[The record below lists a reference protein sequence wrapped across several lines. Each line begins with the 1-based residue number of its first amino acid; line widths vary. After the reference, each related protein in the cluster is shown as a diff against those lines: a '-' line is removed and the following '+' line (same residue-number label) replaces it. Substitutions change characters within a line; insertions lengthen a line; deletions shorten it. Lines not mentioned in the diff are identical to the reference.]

1 MSPNKMAVIWRLF
14 CYPAMAEG
22 GIVSLENNGGSP
34 REGRRGLLGGRPN
47 CTCTYVHARN
57 LLEYISKRRL
67 ALFSFMQHRFSV
79 VVLDSASSRHRP
91 SAWRCI
97 FRRASVTHI
106 EQGCRDHARAR
117 GGGVAGARPLET
129 FKLRLRHPSNSDGAY
144 FCHSALRR
152 ALV

>member
-1 MSPNKMAVIWRLF
+1 MVGARGWDGGACLGGDRIAHAHTYMHVISSNIF
-14 CYPAMAEG
+14 
-22 GIVSLENNGGSP
+22 
-34 REGRRGLLGGRPN
+34 RRGDWRF
-47 CTCTYVHARN
+47 
-57 LLEYISKRRL
+57 
-67 ALFSFMQHRFSV
+67 FSFMQHRFSV
-79 VVLDSASSRHRP
+79 VVLDSAPLRLRP

-106 EQGCRDHARAR
+106 EQGCRDHARAE